1 MLGHTDVVETA
12 SFSSDGMRL
21 VTASRDGP
29 VQVWDVASGHL
40 LLSLEGHTAPVVSA
54 SFSPDGT
61 RLVTV
66 SRDTTAKVWD
76 VASGHLLLS
85 LEDHTGWVL
94 SASFSPD
101 GTRLVTASA
110 DKTAKVW
117 NVALETRSPAEV
129 AALVRCRGLW
139 RLNAEGQLLQAAP
152 DLMACPP
159 LAAAR

>member
-1 MLGHTDVVETA
+1 
-12 SFSSDGMRL
+12 
-21 VTASRDGP
+21 

-40 LLSLEGHTAPVVSA
+40 LTSLLDHTGWVLSA

-61 RLVTV
+61 RLVTA
-66 SRDTTAKVWD
+66 SDDKTAKVWD
-76 VASGHLLLS
+76 VASGRLLLS
-85 LEDHTGWVL
+85 LESHTGSVL
-94 SASFSPD
+94 SASFSLD

-117 NVALETRSPAEV
+117 NVALETRSSAEV

-152 DLMACPP
+152 DLTTCPP